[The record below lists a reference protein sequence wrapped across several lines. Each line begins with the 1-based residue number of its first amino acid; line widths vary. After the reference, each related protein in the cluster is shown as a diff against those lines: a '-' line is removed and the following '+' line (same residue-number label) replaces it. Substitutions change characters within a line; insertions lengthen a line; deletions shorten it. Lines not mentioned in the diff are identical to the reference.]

1 MKKEFIGIDISKNK
15 IDVCT
20 HGEKAHK
27 VFENHEE
34 GYKAMLV
41 WLNKTVGKS
50 TGLAF
55 CIEHTGKY
63 DVNISLFFEKHSLD
77 YYKVSG
83 LAVKR
88 SAGIKRGKNDKVDA
102 RGLARYAYLLRDEL
116 QPYKMAGEKMRRLK
130 QLVAHRA
137 KLVRQRAA
145 HKTSLSEN
153 KKVLGEEADP
163 LVIQSSQDTIDFLSA
178 QVKTVELAMDQ
189 IVKEEQTL
197 QKNHGLLTSINGVG
211 NVIAINMLVAT
222 NNFQSFDNARKFA
235 CFAGIAPFEHTSG
248 SSIKGRTTVSKLGN
262 RTIKTLLSSAAS
274 IAIVHNKELKS
285 YYHSRLEKGKNK
297 RSTLNIIRNKI
308 VQRMFAVVKRE
319 TPFVDLHKFAA

>member
-15 IDVCT
+15 IDVCA
-20 HGEKAHK
+20 HNGKAHK
-27 VFENHEE
+27 IFGNHEE
-34 GYKAMLV
+34 GFGAMLL
-41 WLNKTVGKS
+41 WLGETLGKDIE
-50 TGLAF
+50 LAF

-63 DVNISLFFEKHSLD
+63 DVNLSLFFEKQGLL
-77 YYKVSG
+77 YYKISG

-102 RGLARYAYLLRDEL
+102 YGLARYVYLLRDEL
-116 QPYKMAGEKMRRLK
+116 KPYKMASEKLRKLK

-145 HKTSLSEN
+145 HKSSLSEN
-153 KKVLGEEADP
+153 KKVFGEMADD
-163 LVIQSSQDTIDFLSA
+163 LVAQSSQEAITFLSA
-178 QVKTVELAMDQ
+178 QIKTIELAMSQ
-189 IVKEEQTL
+189 LVKEDREL

-211 NVIAINMLVAT
+211 DIIAINMLVAT

-248 SSIKGRTTVSKLGN
+248 SSVRGRTSVSKLGN
-262 RTIKTLLSSAAS
+262 RAIKTLLSSAAS
-274 IAIVHNKELKS
+274 IAIVHDKELKS
-285 YYHSRLEKGKNK
+285 YYQKRLEKGKNK
-297 RSTLNIIRNKI
+297 RSTLNIVRNKI
-308 VQRMFAVVKRE
+308 VHRMFAVVKRE